1 MWKSESFD
9 TSPGNIEG
17 VGQGVDGL
25 KGVVL
30 SDSRQMGI
38 PGGGQD
44 ADMSQNLLKFDQ
56 IYAGFQHMR
65 GITMAQGVA

>member
-17 VGQGVDGL
+17 VGQGVDGP
-25 KGVVL
+25 KGFV
-30 SDSRQMGI
+30 SGDGRQVGI

-44 ADMSQNLLKFDQ
+44 ADMSQDLLEFDQ

-65 GITMAQGVA
+65 GITVAQGVA